1 MCDMYSVKEE
11 VQKVSALTESLFKAE
26 QRIAE
31 LKVKIEH
38 LEVESNEN
46 KVAVIKLYFQIMVL
60 DKWP

>member
-1 MCDMYSVKEE
+1 MYSVKEE
-11 VQKVSALTESLFKAE
+11 VQKVSE

>member
-1 MCDMYSVKEE
+1 MYSVKEE

>member
-1 MCDMYSVKEE
+1 MYSVKEE
-11 VQKVSALTESLFKAE
+11 VQKVSALTESLSKGE

>member
-11 VQKVSALTESLFKAE
+11 VQKVSALTESLFKGE

-31 LKVKIEH
+31 LKIKIEH

>member
-38 LEVESNEN
+38 LEIESNEN

>member
-31 LKVKIEH
+31 LNVKIEH

>member
-11 VQKVSALTESLFKAE
+11 VQKVSALTESLFKRE

-46 KVAVIKLYFQIMVL
+46 KVAVIKLYFHIMVL

>member
-1 MCDMYSVKEE
+1 MYSVKEE

-31 LKVKIEH
+31 LNVKIEH

>member
-1 MCDMYSVKEE
+1 MYSVEDE
-11 VQKVSALTESLFKAE
+11 VQKVSALTESLSNGE
-26 QRIAE
+26 QRISE
-31 LKVKIEH
+31 LKIKIEH